1 MIVIGN
7 LNILCKSK
15 NYEVQ
20 NMKSSKLN
28 NKTLLATLRKD
39 RNKKVSL
46 YSELSAGPNRQGEE
60 KLVLGQVLSIE
71 FRCLLIKFSLNC

>member
-46 YSELSAGPNRQGEE
+46 YSELSAGLNRQGEE